1 MLNIKPYPI
10 AYLWKAT
17 FGLARLLKNKKID
30 FNNVIYEGFW
40 SISQAC
46 RFIELI
52 YKMLQY
58 NFFKVYFNAFKGPL
72 VKPTKSLTDPG
83 PRLKIAGKEGFNCI
97 DSMTTLKINS
107 LQM

>member
-10 AYLWKAT
+10 AYLWKSI
-17 FGLARLLKNKKID
+17 GLARLLKNKKID

-40 SISQAC
+40 SISQSC

-58 NFFKVYFNAFKGPL
+58 NFLKVYFNALKGPL
-72 VKPTKSLTDPG
+72 VKSTKSLLHSTVV
-83 PRLKIAGKEGFNCI
+83 I
-97 DSMTTLKINS
+97 DSH
-107 LQM
+107 